1 MGRLFGRVSAGNTTV
16 RSALSQVNEPGVW
29 TDVATEFLV
38 ESKARAK
45 TAGIRVVG
53 VNGKALKLLAAA
65 NIAVSDVLSRELVP
79 VAIHAFQ
86 NWPIRTQPGIR
97 KTKRGKDRL
106 PGHSK
111 SLLLM
116 IWKARS
122 STEFSGSIVNRAD
135 YSGVIDR
142 GEVGNRLVFEPGRK
156 AARRAAP
163 RIAALLKSKAEG

>member
-1 MGRLFGRVSAGNTTV
+1 MASLFSRVSAANTTV

-29 TDVATEFLV
+29 SGFAAEFLV

-45 TAGIRVVG
+45 GAGIRVVG
-53 VNGKALKLLAAA
+53 VNGKALQLLAAA
-65 NIAVSDVLSRELVP
+65 HPAVAEGMSRELVP
-79 VAIHAFQ
+79 VAVNAFQ
-86 NWPIRTQPGIR
+86 QWPIRSQPGVR

-111 SLLLM
+111 SLLFML
-116 IWKARS
+116 WKARS

-135 YSGVIDR
+135 YSAVIGR
-142 GEVGNRLVFEPGRK
+142 GEVGEQLIFGPGRK

-163 RIAALLKSKAEG
+163 RIAALLKSKAKG